1 MSEASST
8 EQSPS
13 PKQHVTPSP
22 LALTLLNGRHIA
34 TLATHRA
41 DGSIHLAAIWYLY
54 QDGLL
59 YFPTNAQSQKARN
72 VQRNPT
78 ASALIDTR
86 MPGQE
91 QGVSVAGV
99 ATIIDGPRGRDL
111 VAQAQQRYLTP
122 QAIADPGVGPRYTE
136 FDDVV
141 IALTPQRW
149 TTWDIAQMNADQFA
163 GKLSVASGYLYPYD

>member
-1 MSEASST
+1 MKE
-8 EQSPS
+8 SPS
-13 PKQHVTPSP
+13 VTPSDQTAEP
-22 LALTLLNGRHIA
+22 STFALALLNGRHIA

-59 YFPTNAQSQKARN
+59 YFPTSSTSQKARN
-72 VQRNPT
+72 VRSNST
-78 ASALIDTR
+78 ASAMIDTR
-86 MPGQE
+86 VPGQE

-111 VAQAQQRYLTP
+111 VAQAQQRYLT
-122 QAIADPGVGPRYTE
+122 AKALADPTIGPAYTA

-141 IALTPQRW
+141 IALRPQRW
-149 TTWDIAQMNADQFA
+149 TTWDIAQMNADNFA
-163 GKLSVASGYLYPYD
+163 GRLSVESGYLYPYD

>member
-1 MSEASST
+1 MGHPEI
-8 EQSPS
+8 
-13 PKQHVTPSP
+13 SP
-22 LALTLLNGRHIA
+22 LALALLNGRHIA

-54 QDGLL
+54 QEGLF

-72 VQRNPT
+72 VQRNSV
-78 ASALIDTR
+78 ASAMIDTR
-86 MPGQE
+86 VPGQE

-99 ATIIDGPRGRDL
+99 ATIIAGPRGRAL

-122 QAIADPGVGPRYTE
+122 TAIADPGVGPRYTE

-149 TTWDIAQMNADQFA
+149 TTWNIAQMNADQFD
-163 GKLSVASGYLYPYD
+163 GRLGVESGYLYPYD

>member
-1 MSEASST
+1 MKE
-8 EQSPS
+8 SPS
-13 PKQHVTPSP
+13 ATSSDQNAEPSTFA
-22 LALTLLNGRHIA
+22 LALLNGRHIA

-59 YFPTNAQSQKARN
+59 YFPTSSTSQKARN
-72 VQRNPT
+72 VRGNPT
-78 ASALIDTR
+78 VSAMIDTR
-86 MPGQE
+86 VPGQE

-111 VAQAQQRYLTP
+111 VAQAQQRYLT
-122 QAIADPGVGPRYTE
+122 AKALNDPRVGPAYAT

-141 IALTPQRW
+141 IALSPRRW
-149 TTWDIAQMNADQFA
+149 TTWDIAQMNADNFD
-163 GKLSVASGYLYPYD
+163 GRLGVERGYLYPYD

>member
-1 MSEASST
+1 MQEST
-8 EQSPS
+8 SATPTD
-13 PKQHVTPSP
+13 PKVAPNT

-59 YFPTNAQSQKARN
+59 YFPTNSNSQKARN
-72 VQRNPT
+72 VRGNPT
-78 ASALIDTR
+78 ASAMIDSR
-86 MPGQE
+86 VPGQE
-91 QGVSVAGV
+91 QGVSAAGI

-111 VAQAQQRYLTP
+111 VAQAQQRYLT
-122 QAIADPGVGPRYTE
+122 AKALTDPTIGPAYTA

-141 IALTPQRW
+141 IALSPQRW
-149 TTWDIAQMNADQFA
+149 TTWDIAQMNADNF
-163 GKLSVASGYLYPYD
+163 GGRLGVERGYLYPYD

>member
-1 MSEASST
+1 MHPDT
-8 EQSPS
+8 
-13 PKQHVTPSP
+13 VPSP
-22 LALTLLNGRHIA
+22 LALSILQGRHIA

-54 QDGLL
+54 QEGVL

-72 VQRNPT
+72 VQRNPA
-78 ASALIDTR
+78 ASAMIDTR
-86 MPGQE
+86 VPGQE
-91 QGVSVAGV
+91 QGVSVAGA
-99 ATIIDGPRGRDL
+99 ATIIAGPRGRAL

-122 QAIADPGVGPRYTE
+122 KAIADPGIGPRYTE

-149 TTWDIAQMNADQFA
+149 TTWNIAQMNVDQFD
-163 GKLSVASGYLYPYD
+163 GRLGVESGYLYPYD